1 MVSEDCHKK
10 LTPTGQLKMTEI
22 YSHGV
27 LRVGSLK
34 SSCQQG
40 YSSSRGSG
48 ANPSGL
54 QFPVAVGI
62 LSLPGSRPHPSKF
75 CLSFHIVSLLY
86 LSSLLYV
93 SNSPL
98 FFSYMDISLDLGP
111 TPVIQTDLFLRSLI

>member
-1 MVSEDCHKK
+1 MVSEDCHNK
-10 LTPTGQLKMTEI
+10 LPPTGQLKTTEI

-27 LRVGSLK
+27 LRVRSLK

-40 YSSSRGSG
+40 YSSSRGSRG
-48 ANPSGL
+48 KSG
-54 QFPVAVGI
+54 

-111 TPVIQTDLFLRSLI
+111 TPIIQTDLFLRSLI